1 MDNKQKSREELKALL
16 HTRLKY
22 SKQSRQG
29 SFSRENILRKMEVP
43 EELIYPLLNC
53 GKVFP
58 YPDEVLKT
66 FKNLS
71 KTEIKQKAEEI
82 NTIVAN
88 LGKGH

>member
-1 MDNKQKSREELKALL
+1 MEADSYRDELKARFRA
-16 HTRLKY
+16 RLQY
-22 SKQSRQG
+22 NKQLRQG
-29 SFSRENILRKMEVP
+29 SFSRESVLRKMKVP

-71 KTEIKQKAEEI
+71 KTEITQKVEEI
-82 NTIVAN
+82 NSILAN
-88 LGKGH
+88 QGKGC

>member
-1 MDNKQKSREELKALL
+1 MEADSYRDDLKARLRARLQYNKQL
-16 HTRLKY
+16 
-22 SKQSRQG
+22 RQG
-29 SFSRENILRKMEVP
+29 SFSRESVLRKMKVP

-71 KTEIKQKAEEI
+71 KTEITQKVEEI
-82 NTIVAN
+82 NSILAN
-88 LGKGH
+88 QGKGC

>member
-1 MDNKQKSREELKALL
+1 MEADSYRDELKSRLRARLHYNKQL
-16 HTRLKY
+16 
-22 SKQSRQG
+22 RQG
-29 SFSRENILRKMEVP
+29 SFSRESVLRKMKVP

-71 KTEIKQKAEEI
+71 KTEITQKVEEI
-82 NTIVAN
+82 NSILAN
-88 LGKGH
+88 QGKGC